1 MIFANSQLHY
11 NVQALS
17 ELSGE
22 FYFYEPRME
31 RIRGGSLSSP
41 CEWRQPCPN
50 EADSLS
56 FEELSTYSLEL
67 CRELGSSLSKVSP
80 EKAAEL
86 LCQRK
91 LWRRCALVW
100 ISSHCQGGDYGGGT
114 HNVSNARV
122 LIDEFSSPELR
133 EIGGGYGSLGVAI
146 DPRYLSEDL
155 LENLNSL
162 ESYPVLNED
171 EHSDYEME
179 LESQAWES
187 WAERE
192 FRNALEERLAEISS
206 DDDAEKAAEEI
217 SSEVLFEL
225 FQMALMT
232 GNLYWSHDCAT
243 SAWIDCEKVAAE
255 VPEESLI
262 RLLPVGSALQVPL
275 PL

>member
-1 MIFANSQLHY
+1 MNFADSQLHT
-11 NVQALS
+11 NIQALS
-17 ELSGE
+17 DLSGD
-22 FYFYEPRME
+22 FYFYEPRREMT
-31 RIRGGSLSSP
+31 RGGALSSP

-56 FEELSTYSLEL
+56 FGELSTYSLEL
-67 CRELGSSLSKVSP
+67 CRELGSSLSKISP
-80 EKAAEL
+80 EEAAEL

-133 EIGGGYGSLGVAI
+133 EITGGWGSLGVAV

-155 LENLNSL
+155 LENLQSL
-162 ESYPVLNED
+162 ENYPVLNED
-171 EHSDYEME
+171 DLCHYEIE
-179 LESQAWES
+179 LQSEAWES

-192 FRNALEERLAEISS
+192 FRDALENRLSEISS
-206 DDDAEKAAEEI
+206 EDEAESAIEEI
-217 SSEVLFEL
+217 SSETLCEL
-225 FQMALMT
+225 FHQALET

-243 SAWIDCEKVAAE
+243 SAWIDCEDVASE
-255 VPEESLI
+255 ISDESL
-262 RLLPVGSALQVPL
+262 RELLPVGSAIQAPL

>member
-11 NVQALS
+11 NIQALS

-22 FYFYEPRME
+22 FYFCEPRME
-31 RIRGGSLSSP
+31 RIRGGALSSP

-67 CRELGSSLSKVSP
+67 CRELGSSLSQVSP
-80 EKAAEL
+80 EEAAEL

-91 LWRRCALVW
+91 LWRHCALVW
-100 ISSHCQGGDYGGGT
+100 ISSHCQAGDYGGST
-114 HNVSNARV
+114 HNISNARV
-122 LIDEFSSPELR
+122 LINEFSSPGLR

-155 LENLNSL
+155 LENLQSL

-171 EHSDYEME
+171 DLSHYEME

-192 FRNALEERLAEISS
+192 FRDALEQRLSEISS
-206 DDDAEKAAEEI
+206 EDEAESAIEEI
-217 SSEVLFEL
+217 SSENLYEL
-225 FQMALMT
+225 FHQALET
-232 GNLYWSHDCAT
+232 GNLYWSHECAT
-243 SAWIDCEKVAAE
+243 SAWIDCEEVAAE
-255 VPEESLI
+255 VPDERL
-262 RLLPVGSALQVPL
+262 RDLLPVGSAIQAPL